1 MITPGQN
8 LVYHRPSLNTRMNTM
23 PDGSLPR
30 ANAATLPDIDSFFQP
45 NHNEIA
51 RQRYVSA
58 LRKHVLFDKQGAME
72 QVYKTQVAPAYKKTT
87 GHMPRTGHEIEK
99 AMTGQ
104 LSYEVYGSMRYV
116 AQEMVWASVQEPV
129 ERVLPEMIAVAKRA
143 ATDQPAGGSLTL
155 NPAIEIPRYVS
166 ALDVHLIPGCF
177 YSEYTQDDV
186 AQGAV
191 VAFGGMVFAGAMGWR
206 QGFKGSYGAVGES
219 VAYYIKNKFPNFKP
233 RRILDIGTAS
243 GKNLL
248 PYADLFPDAEL
259 YGIDVGAPLLRYG
272 HAKAEA
278 VGIPVHY
285 SQQNAES
292 TTFPDGHFDLIVS
305 SFFFHEVPVKSTKK
319 ILAECHRMLAAGGLM
334 AHMELPPRKNCE
346 AYLNF
351 YWDWD
356 TLNNNEPAYSAFRA
370 SDPVALCAQSGFPV
384 ATGYE
389 ITVPNRATFG
399 DANFAKFMKGDMPAP
414 RHGIGG
420 WYIFGAQ
427 K

>member
-1 MITPGQN
+1 
-8 LVYHRPSLNTRMNTM
+8 M
-23 PDGSLPR
+23 PDGSMPR
-30 ANAATLPDIDSFFQP
+30 PSAATLPDIDSFFQP
-45 NHNEIA
+45 DHNELA

-58 LRKHVLFDKQGAME
+58 LRKFVLFDVQGQMQRDYEDVVAPAVKAATGHVPRTGVEIEDAME
-72 QVYKTQVAPAYKKTT
+72 QRMSYRVYSA
-87 GHMPRTGHEIEK
+87 
-99 AMTGQ
+99 
-104 LSYEVYGSMRYV
+104 LRYD

-129 ERVLPEMIAVAKRA
+129 ERVLPAMISVAQTA
-143 ATDQPAGGSLTL
+143 ASETPAGGSLALDPTL
-155 NPAIEIPRYVS
+155 DIPRYVS

-177 YSEYTQDDV
+177 HSEFTKDDV

-219 VAYYIKNKFPNFKP
+219 VAYYLKNKFSNLKP
-233 RRILDIGTAS
+233 RRILDLGTSS

-248 PYADLFPDAEL
+248 PYSDIFPDAEL

-285 SQQNAES
+285 SQQNAE
-292 TTFPDGHFDLIVS
+292 TTNFPDGYFDLIVS
-305 SFFFHEVPVKSTKK
+305 SFFFHEVPVKSTRKM
-319 ILAECHRMLAAGGLM
+319 LAECKRLLAKGGVM
-334 AHMELPPRKNCE
+334 AHMELPPRKSCDP
-346 AYLNF
+346 YLNF

-370 SDPVALCAQSGFPV
+370 SDPTALCSDAGFDV
-384 ATGYE
+384 STCFE

-399 DANFAKFMKGDMPAP
+399 DANFAKFMTGEMKAP
-414 RHGIGG
+414 RHGVGG
-420 WYIFGAQ
+420 WFIFGAQ

>member
-1 MITPGQN
+1 
-8 LVYHRPSLNTRMNTM
+8 M
-23 PDGSLPR
+23 PDGSMPR
-30 ANAATLPDIDSFFQP
+30 SSAATLPDIDSYFQP

-58 LRKHVLFDKQGAME
+58 LRKFVLFDIQGQMQRDYE
-72 QVYKTQVAPAYKKTT
+72 DVVAPAVKAAT
-87 GHMPRTGHEIEK
+87 GQAPRTGVEIEA
-99 AMTGQ
+99 AMEGRM
-104 LSYEVYGSMRYV
+104 SYSIYSSMRYD

-129 ERVLPEMIAVAKRA
+129 ERVLPDMISLAQTA
-143 ATDQPAGGSLTL
+143 AQEHPAGGSLTL
-155 NPAIEIPRYVS
+155 DPSFEVPRYVS
-166 ALDVHLIPGCF
+166 AVDVHLIPGCF
-177 YSEYTQDDV
+177 HSEFAPNDV

-219 VAYYIKNKFPNFKP
+219 VSYYLKSKFPNFKP
-233 RRILDIGTAS
+233 RRILDMGTSS

-248 PYADLFPDAEL
+248 PYADIFPDAEL

-285 SQQNAES
+285 SQQNAEA
-292 TTFPDGHFDLIVS
+292 TNFPDGHFDLIVS
-305 SFFFHEVPVKSTKK
+305 SFFFHEVPVKATRK
-319 ILAECHRMLAAGGLM
+319 ILAECHRLLAKGGIM
-334 AHMELPPRKNCE
+334 AHMELPPRKSCDP
-346 AYLNF
+346 YLNF

-370 SDPVALCAQSGFPV
+370 SDPTELCNGAGF
-384 ATGYE
+384 ATSTCFE
-389 ITVPNRATFG
+389 LTVPNRATFG
-399 DANFAKFMKGDMPAP
+399 DAKFAQFMKGEVPAP
-414 RHGIGG
+414 RHGVGG
-420 WYIFGAQ
+420 WFIFGAQ